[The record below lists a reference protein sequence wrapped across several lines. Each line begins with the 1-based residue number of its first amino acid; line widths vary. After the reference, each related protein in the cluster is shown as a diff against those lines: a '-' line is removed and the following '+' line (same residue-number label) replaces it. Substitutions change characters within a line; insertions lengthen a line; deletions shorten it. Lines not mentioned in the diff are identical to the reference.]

1 MNKAVKADLLTAFNS
16 ASLTGTYQAINPLGL
31 EGPAVLIR
39 LINASSV
46 DVNVSFDGSY
56 ARDFLPK
63 GTTVQLDIA
72 ACSVYPDFVTMFAK
86 GTKVYVSGTAGTG
99 NIYLAVYHL

>member
-1 MNKAVKADLLTAFNS
+1 MNKAVKTDLLTAFNS
-16 ASLTGTYQAINPLGL
+16 SSLTGTYQPINPLGFS
-31 EGPAVLIR
+31 GPAVLIR
-39 LINASSV
+39 LINNSSV
-46 DVNVSFDGSY
+46 DVNISYDGSY

-63 GTTVQLDIA
+63 GTSLTLDIA

-86 GTKVYVSGTAGTG
+86 GTKVYVSGSAGTG